1 MSKQKKCTKCEV
13 TGIYSEIKAES
24 DFYKGRSVCVKCY
37 KNARKRDYEPKKS
50 ELKSP
55 KPSRRLDDNEGESYI
70 GSEDRCPNYKNNEM
84 EEIKSDI
91 RILRR
96 DLSDLSFDFR
106 MYKSEK
112 YKKSSIEDL
121 NNHTNTEIV
130 ENYSDNSVEKLF
142 RDYETFRTDFET
154 LNSRFGRVDK
164 GIESDSRRVDKLTKD
179 LGVLNDNLSS
189 LAKKLEIIEKENER
203 KKEEEDEYEDE
214 DEEND
219 KRIEEITD
227 TVNQQSEVMKNHVN
241 SQIAQL
247 ETQNAKIELQNAQ
260 IETQN
265 VQIETQNTKIQNLN
279 GKVESQNNIINTLLE
294 RLTALENTTS
304 LNLTKNNLDLIN
316 SRSSSVQSDF
326 KHDSPKPVIGRQ
338 PPQKISST
346 VRQTIR
352 NPTIRN
358 PSLLSLRKPE
368 KDIKIE
374 LKEELQE
381 IYLLTNGMY
390 EFMKEN
396 NIIDFK
402 LNPTTKALDLQIT
415 DLVNK
420 YQDNGGILKEGWED
434 EIKNKYF

>member
-1 MSKQKKCTKCEV
+1 MSKQKKCTKCGV
-13 TGIYSEIKAES
+13 IGVYSEIKAES
-24 DFYKGRSVCVKCY
+24 DFYKGRSVCAKCY
-37 KNARKRDYEPKKS
+37 KNDRKSTYEPKKS
-50 ELKSP
+50 EPKSP
-55 KPSRRLDDNEGESYI
+55 KPSRRLDDNECESYI
-70 GSEDRCPNYKNNEM
+70 GSEDRCHNYKNNEM
-84 EEIKSDI
+84 EDIKSDI

-112 YKKSSIEDL
+112 YKKSTIEDV
-121 NNHTNTEIV
+121 NNHTNIEIV
-130 ENYSDNSVEKLF
+130 ENDSDNSVEKLF
-142 RDYETFRTDFET
+142 RDYEIFRTDFET

-203 KKEEEDEYEDE
+203 KKEEDEYEDE

-265 VQIETQNTKIQNLN
+265 TKIQNLN
-279 GKVESQNNIINTLLE
+279 GKVESQNNIINTLLD
-294 RLTALENTTS
+294 RLIALENTTS

-316 SRSSSVQSDF
+316 SKSSSVQSDF
-326 KHDSPKPVIGRQ
+326 KRESPKPVVGRQ
-338 PPQKISST
+338 PPQRISST
-346 VRQTIR
+346 VRQPVIR
-352 NPTIRN
+352 NPPVKN
-358 PSLLSLRKPE
+358 PSIVSLRKQKVNLE
-368 KDIKIE
+368 DEYYDIINV
-374 LKEELQE
+374 
-381 IYLLTNGMY
+381 TNTMY
-390 EFMKEN
+390 EMMKEQGIQEPN
-396 NIIDFK
+396 LYPATHGMDLEITK
-402 LNPTTKALDLQIT
+402 LT
-415 DLVNK
+415 DR
-420 YQDNGGILKEGWED
+420 YTANGGVLKEGWEE
-434 EIKNKYF
+434 EIKNKYL